1 MEHQNDALEINLLDL
16 FKHLKKRV
24 WIILLAFVL
33 FTFGG
38 YINSAFLKTPQYT
51 AHTQMYILNRTNEG
65 QVVYNDFVV
74 STYVHN
80 DYKELIL
87 GQNVTKAVIE
97 KLDLTDLSPAGLA
110 AKISVTAP
118 ENTRIMQI
126 SVNDP
131 NPQRAAEI
139 ANAVREE
146 AAIQIKNIMEV
157 DAVKL
162 VYAADVPQAPSSPN
176 VARDTLLAAAIGVVL
191 SVLVISVIYLLDD
204 TIRTEEDVEKRLG
217 LSVLGVIPIVPAADT
232 PQKKP
237 APQRSAPAP
246 AAAHNE
252 N

>member
-16 FKHLKKRV
+16 FKHLKKRI

-33 FTFGG
+33 FTLGG

-51 AHTQMYILNRTNEG
+51 AHTQMYILNRANEG
-65 QVVYNDFVV
+65 QVVYNDLVV
-74 STYVHN
+74 SSYMLN
-80 DYKELIL
+80 DYVELTL
-87 GQNVTKAVIE
+87 GQNVTQAVIE
-97 KLDLTDLSPAGLA
+97 KLELEDITPAGLA

-126 SVNDP
+126 SVNDA
-131 NPQRAAEI
+131 NPLLAAEI

-146 AAIQIKNIMEV
+146 AAIQIKEIMEV

-162 VYAADVPQAPSSPN
+162 VFAAEVPKAPSSPN
-176 VARDTLLAAAIGVVL
+176 VLRDTILAAAIGIAL
-191 SVLVISVIYLLDD
+191 SVFVISVIYLLDD

-217 LSVLGVIPIVPAADT
+217 LNVLGVIPIVSSSDT
-232 PQKKP
+232 AQKKT
-237 APQRSAPAP
+237 APLRSAPAS
-246 AAAHNE
+246 AVTNSE